1 WNERDLMERL
11 VAVETL
17 IILLLLVASVVAVVV
32 RRLRVPYTVSLVVA
46 RVLVTTAWPI
56 RLELTAQLIL
66 ALFVPPL
73 VFAAAFKRQLRP
85 LLDNLV
91 PILLLAVPGVLLTTV
106 AVGLIVTACL
116 PVPLSSA
123 LLFGALIAATDPV
136 AVVAIFGKLAVPRRL
151 AVILE

>member
-1 WNERDLMERL
+1 ARPNERDLMERL

-17 IILLLLVASVVAVVV
+17 IILLLLVASIVAVVV

-46 RVLVTTAWPI
+46 GVLITSAWPI
-56 RLELTAQLIL
+56 RLELTSELIL
-66 ALFVPPL
+66 AVFVPPL
-73 VFAAAFKRQLRP
+73 VFEAAFKIQLRH

-106 AVGLIVTACL
+106 AVGLIVYALL
-116 PVPLSSA
+116 PLPLSTG

-136 AVVAIFGKLAVPRRL
+136 AVIAIFRKLVVPRRL
-151 AVILE
+151 AI